1 MKILLSNDDG
11 YLAPGI
17 NCMKTALEERGHH
30 VVMVAPD
37 RNRSAAS
44 NSLTLD
50 VPLRPQFVSDTVI
63 YVENGTPTDC
73 VHIALT
79 GLLEDFE
86 PDMVVSGINHGA
98 NMGDDTL
105 YSGTVAAA
113 TEGRFLGKTT
123 LAVSLVGDQNF
134 ETAAKLASDLVDRID
149 QTPLAFSTI
158 LNLNVPDIP
167 LTEVKGLKTVRL
179 GQRHKAE
186 TVVKT
191 TDPRGKTIYW
201 IGPAGEAADEG
212 EGTDFHAIEQGYA
225 TLTPLQIDLTDHKG
239 LTKVTEWLND

>member
-17 NCMKTALEERGHH
+17 NCLKQALEGRGHQ
-30 VVMVAPD
+30 VMMVAPD

-50 VPLRPQFVSDTVI
+50 VPLRPQRASESVI

-134 ETAAKLASDLVDRID
+134 DSAAHIACDLIDRMVE
-149 QTPLAFSTI
+149 QPLSFPTI
-158 LNLNVPDIP
+158 LNLNVPDVALNEI
-167 LTEVKGLKTVRL
+167 KGLKTVRL

-186 TVVKT
+186 SVVKT

-225 TLTPLQIDLTDHKG
+225 TLTPLQIDLTDHQSLGK
-239 LTKVTEWLND
+239 LADWLDD